1 LQPAPTVIMARQGFE
16 GLMRSRQ
23 GVRQVSNIMP
33 PQRSHGAGQQ
43 MGSGH
48 IVVAPHAKQIQAWRR
63 MRSSG
68 PANKSGRPRRS
79 ISSRSFMAQA

>member
-79 ISSRSFMAQA
+79 ISSRSFMAEA